1 MNDPKGITFRPART
15 ASALGGTALAIALA
29 WLVPAPAPAQDLQGT
44 LKKIRDSGTI
54 TLGYREQSLP
64 FSFRG
69 DDGKPAG
76 YSVDLCQ
83 RIATGVQQQLKLPK
97 LDVKWVPVTPENR
110 IASVVNG
117 TVDLECGSTTSSL
130 SRHERVDFS
139 HMTFVDGGSLL
150 VKMGGSIATLQ
161 DLGGKKIG
169 VVPGT
174 TTDGAIRSVLQRAS
188 VTAEIVPITDH
199 RGGLVALETGA
210 IDAYAS
216 DRVIL
221 IGLAATAKDP
231 GQFGIAEQYLSY
243 EPYAFMLRR
252 GDAPFRLAV
261 NRVLSSLYRSGDILQ
276 IYGRWFGKLGPPSRI
291 LIAMY
296 ALHALPE

>member
-1 MNDPKGITFRPART
+1 MSMLRGVT
-15 ASALGGTALAIALA
+15 AAIVLV
-29 WLVPAPAPAQDLQGT
+29 WLLPAPAPAQDLQGT

-64 FSFRG
+64 FAFRG

-83 RIATGVQQQLKLPK
+83 RIATGVQAQLKLAK

-130 SRHERVDFS
+130 SRQEQVDFS

-150 VKMGGSIATLQ
+150 VKLSATIATFD
-161 DLGGKKIG
+161 DLRGKKIG

-174 TTDGAIRSVLQRAS
+174 TTDGAIRSVLQKVL

-199 RGGLVALETGA
+199 RGGLAALESGS

-231 GQFGIAEQYLSY
+231 GQFAIAEQYLSY
-243 EPYAFMLRR
+243 EPYGFMLRR
-252 GDAPFRLAV
+252 GDASFRLAV
-261 NRVLSSLYRSGDILQ
+261 NRVLSSLYRSGEIVQ
-276 IYGRWFGKLGPPSRI
+276 IYTRWFGRLGPPSKI

>member
-1 MNDPKGITFRPART
+1 MNHLKVSTSRA
-15 ASALGGTALAIALA
+15 AGTATTLAGIAAAIAVA
-29 WLVPAPAPAQDLQGT
+29 WLLPASAPAQDLQGT
-44 LKKIRDSGTI
+44 LKKIKDSGTI
-54 TLGYREQSLP
+54 VIGYREQSLP

-69 DDGKPAG
+69 DDGKPVG

-83 RIATGVQQQLKLPK
+83 RIATGIQQQLKLAK

-117 TVDLECGSTTSSL
+117 TIDLECGSTTASL
-130 SRHERVDFS
+130 SRQEQVDFS
-139 HMTFVDGGSLL
+139 SMTFIDGGSLL
-150 VKMGGSIATLQ
+150 VKLGANMATLQ
-161 DLGGKKIG
+161 DLSGKKIG

-174 TTDGAIRSVLQRAS
+174 TTEGAIRSMLQKAS
-188 VTAEIVPITDH
+188 INADLVSVTDH
-199 RGGLVALETGA
+199 RGGLAALESGS

-231 GQFGIAEQYLSY
+231 GQFAIAEQYLSY

-261 NRVLSSLYRSGDILQ
+261 NRVLASLYRSGEIIP
-276 IYGRWFGKLGPPSRI
+276 IYARWFGKLGQPSKI
-291 LIAMY
+291 LVAMY
-296 ALHALPE
+296 ALYALPE